1 MNWCHKISKRHCL
14 IEALVILQQKT
25 MQNDDR
31 VRFFLVIVLMLLLS
45 LTLIIS
51 MTLNTHK
58 ILIQSAFASSSPPFQ
73 RQELKLGSGNWFDM
87 ISGESTRGGTSYIDI
102 QSVSYLS
109 NGRHLNATIW
119 LAGFNVSPKD
129 YELVDYGMYFDTD
142 SNNETGLSGIDY
154 KVEVSWDNK
163 SGTWT
168 RLFEEWSSSGD
179 SKTLSKQENI
189 TDFFE
194 VGASHVTLSADLDSM
209 LSPNNYRV
217 LFYAEGI
224 NYLQKQF
231 SWIID
236 STNWISVPSPEL
248 VFVISPSPIVLT
260 QGGESI
266 AEVRINSSSAEEL
279 ELNINPYVTEN
290 SSNSRLITM
299 SPDSE
304 KLLVP
309 PFGAASTHMRV
320 SITSDTEPT
329 DYMAI
334 MRANITTL
342 RTQAFAEPGFSQS
355 ETQENATNN
364 GQDLGISTMFQ
375 RQRSEFVSNTITDEP
390 VYKSSVFSI
399 QVKEWRFD
407 EQLNSFVNQWVTPLT
422 TIYTALSSIV
432 AGVLGWIYG
441 RRRQRKTSRQ
451 EKRVIEDQD
460 NKNNNN

>member
-1 MNWCHKISKRHCL
+1 MNWCHKISKRHYL

-25 MQNDDR
+25 MQNDDC
-31 VRFFLVIVLMLLLS
+31 VRFFLVIVLILLLS
-45 LTLIIS
+45 LALIIS
-51 MTLNTHK
+51 MTMNTHK
-58 ILIQSAFASSSPPFQ
+58 ILVQSAFASSSPFPREERNF
-73 RQELKLGSGNWFDM
+73 GSGSWIDM
-87 ISGESTRGGTSYIDI
+87 MSGESTRDGKNYIDI
-102 QSVSYLS
+102 QSVSYFS
-109 NGRHLNATIW
+109 NGRYLNATIW
-119 LAGFNVSPKD
+119 LADFIVNPKD
-129 YELVDYGMYFDTD
+129 YELVDYGMYFDAD

-154 KVEVSWDNK
+154 KVEVSWNNE

-168 RLFEEWSSSGD
+168 RLFEEWSARGQ

-194 VGASHVTLSADLDSM
+194 DGASHVTLSADLDSM

-217 LFYAEGI
+217 FFYAEGI

-236 STNWISVPSPEL
+236 STDWISVPSPEP

-279 ELNINPYVTEN
+279 ELNINPIVTEN
-290 SSNSRLITM
+290 GSNSRLITM
-299 SPDSE
+299 SLDSE
-304 KLLVP
+304 KLLIP
-309 PFGAASTHMRV
+309 PYGAASTHMRV
-320 SITSDTEPT
+320 SITPDIEPT

-334 MRANITTL
+334 IRANITTL
-342 RTQAFAEPGFSQS
+342 RTQPSAEPGFTQS
-355 ETQENATNN
+355 ETQENSTNN
-364 GQDLGISTMFQ
+364 SQDLHLRMSTLTAD
-375 RQRSEFVSNTITDEP
+375 FVSNTIADEP

-399 QVKEWRFD
+399 QVKEWDFD

-441 RRRQRKTSRQ
+441 RRRERKTSRQ

-460 NKNNNN
+460 NKKNNN

>member
-31 VRFFLVIVLMLLLS
+31 VRFFLVIVLMLLLVS

-73 RQELKLGSGNWFDM
+73 RQELKLGSGSWFDM
-87 ISGESTRGGTSYIDI
+87 MRGESTRGGTSYTDI
-102 QSVSYLS
+102 QSVSYFS

-119 LAGFNVSPKD
+119 LADFVINPKD
-129 YELVDYGMYFDTD
+129 YELVDYGMYLDAD

-154 KVEVSWDNK
+154 KVEVSWNNE

-168 RLFEEWSSSGD
+168 RVFEEWSSSGQ

-194 VGASHVTLSADLDSM
+194 DGASHVTLSADLDSM

-217 LFYAEGI
+217 FFYAEGI

-236 STNWISVPSPEL
+236 STGWISIPSPEL
-248 VFVISPSPIVLT
+248 VFIISPSPIVLT

-266 AEVRINSSSAEEL
+266 AELRINSSSAEEL
-279 ELNINPYVTEN
+279 ELNINVDDTEN
-290 SSNSRLITM
+290 RSNSRLIKM
-299 SPDSE
+299 SLDPE
-304 KLLVP
+304 KLLIP

-320 SITSDTEPT
+320 STTSGIEDT
-329 DYMAI
+329 DYMGI
-334 MRANITTL
+334 MRANITTPL
-342 RTQAFAEPGFSQS
+342 CPQLSAEPGFTQS

-364 GQDLGISTMFQ
+364 GQDLRKATFTD
-375 RQRSEFVSNTITDEP
+375 FVSNTITCEP
-390 VYKSSVFSI
+390 FYKSSVFSI
-399 QVKEWRFD
+399 QVKEWGLD
-407 EQLNSFVNQWVTPLT
+407 EELNSFVNQWVTPLT

-441 RRRQRKTSRQ
+441 RRRERKTRTQ
-451 EKRVIEDQD
+451 EKRAIEDQ
-460 NKNNNN
+460 NNNNNNN